1 MTSATITL
9 VDFYVLESK
18 SQNSIWTFCCRL
30 TEKVWAMG
38 NTVHILTNNEQ
49 ETQLVDELLWTFNQ
63 QSFVPHATQGE
74 NLNVPVTITHE
85 SVDDSADLLINL
97 ASTSPGSIDNYPRI
111 AEILI
116 DDEDIKSSGRKRYS
130 AYKQAG
136 CQLQHHNIESK

>member
-1 MTSATITL
+1 MSSANKTL

-38 NTVHILTNNEQ
+38 NTVHIKTNNEQ
-49 ETQLVDELLWTFNQ
+49 ETQLVDDLLWTFNQ
-63 QSFVPHATQGE
+63 QSFVPHATQDE
-74 NLNVPVTITHE
+74 NLDVPVLIAHE
-85 SVDDSADLLINL
+85 SVNDSADLLINL
-97 ASTSPGSIDNYPRI
+97 ASTSPGNIDFYPRI
-111 AEILI
+111 AEILN
-116 DDEDIKSSGRKRYS
+116 DDEATKASGRTRYS